1 MPKRKEKIN
10 LKDIKLKKINF
21 LKYSSKYLKWV
32 NDSSIT
38 KFTEL
43 KKKNINKTDLKNYV
57 LNKKN
62 SKNEFLFGI
71 FFKKKYVGNIKIG
84 PINKKNNSAP
94 IGYLIGEK
102 KYWNRG
108 IASLSIHKIVKFG
121 FQRLSLKT
129 ITSNSEQKNFY
140 SSKALIRNK
149 FEKISIKKNN
159 KRKLIVYKVHNPKFQ
174 SQ

>member
-57 LNKKN
+57 
-62 SKNEFLFGI
+62 
-71 FFKKKYVGNIKIG
+71 
-84 PINKKNNSAP
+84 
-94 IGYLIGEK
+94 
-102 KYWNRG
+102 
-108 IASLSIHKIVKFG
+108 
-121 FQRLSLKT
+121 
-129 ITSNSEQKNFY
+129 
-140 SSKALIRNK
+140 
-149 FEKISIKKNN
+149 
-159 KRKLIVYKVHNPKFQ
+159 
-174 SQ
+174 